1 MRNWWPVVRI
11 IIPWH
16 FSATHSQAQWQLSSR
31 HLENWF
37 VHTCT
42 VCTLKVIVR
51 NCFCPHMILTWNKKK
66 IKTRTICSTMV
77 HIFDNCS
84 ILYSLSLYTSLL
96 QLTTSSRRLDGG
108 AFCVASVGGKWI
120 ASNVIWALLEE
131 LGGRARS
138 VQIVDCCVH
147 TSTAGLGVTSPFDAD
162 AAVQKKEEEEE
173 GVVD

>member
-1 MRNWWPVVRI
+1 
-11 IIPWH
+11 
-16 FSATHSQAQWQLSSR
+16 
-31 HLENWF
+31 
-37 VHTCT
+37 
-42 VCTLKVIVR
+42 
-51 NCFCPHMILTWNKKK
+51 
-66 IKTRTICSTMV
+66 MV

-84 ILYSLSLYTSLL
+84 ILYSLSLYTSLV

-108 AFCVASVGGKWI
+108 AYCGAPVGGKWM

-131 LGGRARS
+131 PGGRARS
-138 VQIVDCCVH
+138 VLIVDCCVH